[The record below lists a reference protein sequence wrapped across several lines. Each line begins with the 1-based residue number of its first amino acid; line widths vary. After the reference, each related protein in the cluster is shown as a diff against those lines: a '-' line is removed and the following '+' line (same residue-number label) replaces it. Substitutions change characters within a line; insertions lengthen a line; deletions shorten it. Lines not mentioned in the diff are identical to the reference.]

1 MSSSSVTEGVSW
13 EFPSLKDSLFSPFE
27 CNTEP
32 KPSFEK
38 LWKDARGLED
48 EIEVLKW
55 MARRKQMEWDC
66 AKEMVDRKKINI
78 KDVKK
83 KINMVRTLNDLGPQL
98 NVDSDDEDTPFED
111 SDNDDSHSDEDTIDS
126 DAHTPN
132 DAEVPFFVR
141 QPSPIPRSSNFLS
154 EKDRKN
160 SRFVVADYVCSDSRF
175 SKGHLCLNC
184 KEKPPLF
191 VCSVCKN
198 NWYCSTSCQI
208 KDWPT
213 HQTKCFK
220 EKPEKSKK
228 ESEKFVK
235 TAHPLLIKFP
245 LPSELLAS
253 VTEEISRKTRPNN
266 RKEKST
272 NCLKCRQN
280 LPYFLCSV
288 CRNFWYCSHKC
299 HHDHWE
305 EHQKYCMGKLNT
317 NVL

>member
-1 MSSSSVTEGVSW
+1 
-13 EFPSLKDSLFSPFE
+13 
-27 CNTEP
+27 
-32 KPSFEK
+32 
-38 LWKDARGLED
+38 
-48 EIEVLKW
+48 
-55 MARRKQMEWDC
+55 
-66 AKEMVDRKKINI
+66 MV
-78 KDVKK
+78 
-83 KINMVRTLNDLGPQL
+83 P
-98 NVDSDDEDTPFED
+98 
-111 SDNDDSHSDEDTIDS
+111 
-126 DAHTPN
+126 
-132 DAEVPFFVR
+132 
-141 QPSPIPRSSNFLS
+141 
-154 EKDRKN
+154 
-160 SRFVVADYVCSDSRF
+160 
-175 SKGHLCLNC
+175 KGHLCLYC

-198 NWYCSTSCQI
+198 YWYCSTSCQI

-235 TAHPLLIKFP
+235 TAHPQLIKFP

-305 EHQKYCMGKLNT
+305 EHQKYCIGKLNT

>member
-1 MSSSSVTEGVSW
+1 MHFYRHTNFLVKLQCFV
-13 EFPSLKDSLFSPFE
+13 FVFS
-27 CNTEP
+27 
-32 KPSFEK
+32 
-38 LWKDARGLED
+38 
-48 EIEVLKW
+48 
-55 MARRKQMEWDC
+55 
-66 AKEMVDRKKINI
+66 
-78 KDVKK
+78 
-83 KINMVRTLNDLGPQL
+83 GPQL

-111 SDNDDSHSDEDTIDS
+111 SDNDDSNFDEETIDS
-126 DAHTPN
+126 DAPSPS

-141 QPSPIPRSSNFLS
+141 QPSPIPRSFVS
-154 EKDRKN
+154 EKDKN
-160 SRFVVADYVCSDSRF
+160 ARFVVADFVSSESRF

-208 KDWPT
+208 KDWPR
-213 HQTKCFK
+213 HQTKCSK

-235 TAHPLLIKFP
+235 TAHPQLIKFP

-253 VTEEISRKTRPNN
+253 VTEEEISGKTRQT
-266 RKEKST
+266 KTKMEKST

-299 HHDHWE
+299 HHDHWD
-305 EHQKYCMGKLNT
+305 EHQKYCTGKLNT
-317 NVL
+317 NVHF

>member
-1 MSSSSVTEGVSW
+1 MSWT
-13 EFPSLKDSLFSPFE
+13 
-27 CNTEP
+27 
-32 KPSFEK
+32 
-38 LWKDARGLED
+38 
-48 EIEVLKW
+48 
-55 MARRKQMEWDC
+55 RK
-66 AKEMVDRKKINI
+66 
-78 KDVKK
+78 
-83 KINMVRTLNDLGPQL
+83 
-98 NVDSDDEDTPFED
+98 
-111 SDNDDSHSDEDTIDS
+111 IDS
-126 DAHTPN
+126 DAPTPN
-132 DAEVPFFVR
+132 DTEVPFFVR
-141 QPSPIPRSSNFLS
+141 QPSPIPRSSAYVS
-154 EKDRKN
+154 EKDRN
-160 SRFVVADYVCSDSRF
+160 ARFVVADYVCSESRF

-208 KDWPT
+208 KDWPR
-213 HQTKCFK
+213 HQTKCNSK
-220 EKPEKSKK
+220 EKPEKSMK

-235 TAHPLLIKFP
+235 TAHPQLIKFP

-253 VTEEISRKTRPNN
+253 VTEEISRKTRQTTT
-266 RKEKST
+266 RTEKST

-317 NVL
+317 NVLWNYHPYWRNIKKNLS